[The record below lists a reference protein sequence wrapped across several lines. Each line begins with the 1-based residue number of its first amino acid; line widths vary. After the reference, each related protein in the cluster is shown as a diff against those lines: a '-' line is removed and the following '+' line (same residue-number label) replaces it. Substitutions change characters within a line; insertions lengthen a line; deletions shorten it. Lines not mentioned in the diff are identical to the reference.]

1 MFNILKKIIGNSNED
16 EVKNLYKIVEKI
28 NSLESFYE
36 KLSDD
41 ELKEQTNILKE
52 KYKSRNSLDLIL
64 EEAFGVVREA
74 SKRCL
79 GMRHFDVQLIGGI
92 CLHQGKIA
100 EMRTGEGKTLIAT
113 LAAYLNTL
121 SGNDVHVVTVN
132 DYLAERDAEWMGKL
146 YNFLGLSVGCIQN
159 SGSMILEKNQ
169 ESELF
174 ELIKVD
180 RNKAYDSNI
189 VYGTNNEFGF
199 DYLRDN
205 MAQNKSE
212 KVQKNLS
219 FAIVDEVDNILI
231 DEARTPL
238 IISGPAPDK
247 TQDYKK
253 FSKIASKLNKEEDYQ
268 IDSKRQSVALT
279 ENGINKVEKDLN
291 IENLYSENNQIFSH
305 LLENSIKANNFYIKD
320 EQYVVRDSEVII
332 VDEFTGRLMEG
343 RRYSD
348 GLHQAIEAKESV
360 SINRES
366 VTYATIT
373 LQNYFRIYKK
383 LSGMTGTAATEAE
396 EFKKIYNLE
405 VLEIPTN
412 KPSKRDDLVDQI
424 YMTENSKWNA
434 VSQKIKSLN
443 EKGTPVLVGTTTIE
457 KSEYLSKLL
466 KSKGL
471 KCNILN
477 AKQHES
483 EASIISEAGAPYS
496 ITVSTNM
503 AGRGT
508 DIILGGNPENY
519 SNNKDW
525 ELNHNKVISSGGLY
539 VIGTERHESRRID
552 NQLRG
557 RSGRQGD
564 PGTTQFF
571 ISTDDSLVKRFGG
584 DRIKSAMAMF
594 KWDETEAVENKMI
607 SRSIESAQTKVEAYH
622 FEIRK
627 TLVDYDDVM
636 NTQRDVIYKIRNKGL
651 FSLDLKEDIFNYLEE
666 EINNFFDQS
675 DGIYEKDEGNI
686 NKISFLRNFFPEE
699 YLKSLLNLETFDKEL
714 LINDAKKIYDDR
726 TNNLTEEISNKLD
739 SQIFVHAVDSKWV
752 EHLTVMDNMRQSIG
766 LEAVGQRNPLI
777 QYKKMGFE
785 MFAILIQG
793 VKSQIV
799 SDAIRISS
807 IQSRNNE
814 KKLTEE
820 KKNFNF
826 EQTKLSMSSASSNSN
841 NNQNLNLSRKERRR
855 IERLNKKNKKN
866 QT

>member
-16 EVKNLYKIVEKI
+16 EVKALYKTVEKI

-36 KLSDD
+36 NLSDD
-41 ELKEQTNILKE
+41 DLKEQTSILRN
-52 KYKSRNSLDLIL
+52 KYLSKNSLDLIL
-64 EEAFGVVREA
+64 EEAFAVVREA
-74 SKRCL
+74 SRRCL

-132 DYLAERDAEWMGKL
+132 DYLAKRDAEWMGKL
-146 YNFLGLSVGCIQN
+146 YKFLGLSVGCIQN

-169 ESELF
+169 KSESL
-174 ELIKVD
+174 ELIKVERD
-180 RNKAYDSNI
+180 KAYNSNI

-212 KVQKNLS
+212 KVQKNLT

-253 FSKIASKLNKEEDYQ
+253 FSKIASKLNLEQDYQ

-320 EQYVVRDSEVII
+320 EQYVVRDSEIII

-373 LQNYFRIYKK
+373 LQNYFRLYKK

-412 KPSKRDDLVDQI
+412 KPSMRDDLVDQI
-424 YMTENSKWNA
+424 YMTEESKWNA
-434 VSQKIKSLN
+434 VSEKIKSLN

-471 KCNILN
+471 KCNVLN

-483 EASIISEAGAPYS
+483 EASIISEAGAPFS

-519 SNNKDW
+519 SNETDW
-525 ELNHNKVISSGGLY
+525 EKNHDLVISSGGLH

-584 DRIKSAMAMF
+584 DRIKSAMTMF
-594 KWDETEAVENKMI
+594 KWDESEAVENKMI

-651 FSLDLKEDIFNYLEE
+651 FSLDLEEDIFNYLEE

-675 DGIYEKDEGNI
+675 EGIYEKDEGNI

-699 YLKSLLNLETFDKEL
+699 YLSSLSNLEEFDKDL
-714 LINDAKKIYDDR
+714 LIKDAKKIYDER
-726 TNNLTEEISNKLD
+726 TNNLTKEISNRLD

-807 IQSRNNE
+807 IQNRNNE
-814 KKLTEE
+814 KKYTEE

-826 EQTKLSMSSASSNSN
+826 EQTRQNMSSASINSN
-841 NNQNLNLSRKERRR
+841 NNQNSNLSRKERRR
-855 IERLNKKNKKN
+855 IERLNKKNDKKRI
-866 QT
+866 

>member
-16 EVKNLYKIVEKI
+16 EVKALYKTVEKI

-36 KLSDD
+36 NLSDD
-41 ELKEQTNILKE
+41 ELKEQTSILRN
-52 KYKSRNSLDLIL
+52 KYLSKNSLDLIL
-64 EEAFGVVREA
+64 EEAFAVVREA
-74 SKRCL
+74 SRRCL

-132 DYLAERDAEWMGKL
+132 DYLAKRDAEWMGKL
-146 YNFLGLSVGCIQN
+146 YKFLGLSVGCIQN

-169 ESELF
+169 ESESL
-174 ELIKVD
+174 ELIKVERD
-180 RNKAYDSNI
+180 KAYNSNI

>member
-16 EVKNLYKIVEKI
+16 EVKALYKTVEKI

-36 KLSDD
+36 NLSDD
-41 ELKEQTNILKE
+41 DLKEQTSILRN
-52 KYKSRNSLDLIL
+52 KYLSKNSLDLIL
-64 EEAFGVVREA
+64 EEAFAVVREA
-74 SKRCL
+74 SRRCL

-132 DYLAERDAEWMGKL
+132 DYLAKRDAEWMGKL
-146 YNFLGLSVGCIQN
+146 YKFLGLSVGCIQN

-169 ESELF
+169 KSESL
-174 ELIKVD
+174 ELIKVERD
-180 RNKAYDSNI
+180 KAYNSNI

-212 KVQKNLS
+212 KVQKNLT

-253 FSKIASKLNKEEDYQ
+253 FSKIASKLNLEQDYQ

-320 EQYVVRDSEVII
+320 EQYVVRDSEIII

-373 LQNYFRIYKK
+373 LQNYFRLYKK

-412 KPSKRDDLVDQI
+412 KPSMRDDLVDQI
-424 YMTENSKWNA
+424 YMTEESKWNA

-471 KCNILN
+471 KCNVLN

-483 EASIISEAGAPYS
+483 EASIISEAGAPFS

-519 SNNKDW
+519 SNETDW
-525 ELNHNKVISSGGLY
+525 EKNHDLVISSGGLH

-584 DRIKSAMAMF
+584 DRIKSAMTMF
-594 KWDETEAVENKMI
+594 KWDESEAVENKMI

-651 FSLDLKEDIFNYLEE
+651 FSLDLEEDIFNYLEE

-675 DGIYEKDEGNI
+675 EGIYEKDEGNI

-699 YLKSLLNLETFDKEL
+699 YLSSLSNLEEFDKDL
-714 LINDAKKIYDDR
+714 LIKDAKKIYDER
-726 TNNLTEEISNKLD
+726 TNNLTKEISNRLD

-807 IQSRNNE
+807 IQNRNNE
-814 KKLTEE
+814 KKYTEE

-826 EQTKLSMSSASSNSN
+826 EQTRQNMSSASINSN
-841 NNQNLNLSRKERRR
+841 NNQNSNLSRKERRR
-855 IERLNKKNKKN
+855 IERLNKKNDKKRI
-866 QT
+866 

>member
-16 EVKNLYKIVEKI
+16 EVKALYKTVEKI

-36 KLSDD
+36 NLSDD
-41 ELKEQTNILKE
+41 ELKEQTSILRN
-52 KYKSRNSLDLIL
+52 KYLSKNSLDLIL
-64 EEAFGVVREA
+64 EEAFAVVREA
-74 SKRCL
+74 SRRCL

-132 DYLAERDAEWMGKL
+132 DYLAKRDAEWMGKL
-146 YNFLGLSVGCIQN
+146 YKFLGLSVGCIQN

-169 ESELF
+169 ESESL
-174 ELIKVD
+174 ELIKVERD
-180 RNKAYDSNI
+180 KAYNSNI

-212 KVQKNLS
+212 KVQKNLT

-253 FSKIASKLNKEEDYQ
+253 FSKIATKLNLEEDYQ

-320 EQYVVRDSEVII
+320 EQYVVRDSEIII

-373 LQNYFRIYKK
+373 LQNYFRLYKK

-412 KPSKRDDLVDQI
+412 KPSMRDDLVDQI
-424 YMTENSKWNA
+424 YMTEESKWNA

-471 KCNILN
+471 KCNVLN

-519 SNNKDW
+519 SNETDW
-525 ELNHNKVISSGGLY
+525 KKNHNLVISSGGLH

-584 DRIKSAMAMF
+584 DRIKSAMTMF
-594 KWDETEAVENKMI
+594 KWDESEAVENKMI

-636 NTQRDVIYKIRNKGL
+636 NTQRDVIYQIRNKGL
-651 FSLDLKEDIFNYLEE
+651 FSLDLEEDIFNYLEE

-675 DGIYEKDEGNI
+675 EGIYEKDEGNI

-699 YLKSLLNLETFDKEL
+699 YLSSLSNLEEFDKEL
-714 LINDAKKIYDDR
+714 LIKDAKKIYDER
-726 TNNLTEEISNKLD
+726 TNNLTKEISNRLD

-785 MFAILIQG
+785 MFAILIQD

-799 SDAIRISS
+799 SDAIRVSS
-807 IQSRNNE
+807 MQNRNND
-814 KKLTEE
+814 KKYTEE

-826 EQTKLSMSSASSNSN
+826 EQTRQNMSSASINSN
-841 NNQNLNLSRKERRR
+841 NNQSSNLSRKERRR
-855 IERLNKKNKKN
+855 IERLNKKNDKKRI
-866 QT
+866 

>member
-16 EVKNLYKIVEKI
+16 EVKALYKTVEKI

-36 KLSDD
+36 NLSDD
-41 ELKEQTNILKE
+41 ELKEQTSILRN
-52 KYKSRNSLDLIL
+52 KYLSKNSLDLIL
-64 EEAFGVVREA
+64 EEAFAVVREA
-74 SKRCL
+74 SRRCL

-132 DYLAERDAEWMGKL
+132 DYLAKRDAEWMGKL
-146 YNFLGLSVGCIQN
+146 YKFLGLSVGCIQN

-169 ESELF
+169 ESESL
-174 ELIKVD
+174 ELIKVERD
-180 RNKAYDSNI
+180 KAYNSNI

-212 KVQKNLS
+212 KVQKNLT

-253 FSKIASKLNKEEDYQ
+253 FSKIATKLNLEEDYQ

-320 EQYVVRDSEVII
+320 EQYVVRDSEIII

-373 LQNYFRIYKK
+373 LQNYFRLYKK

-412 KPSKRDDLVDQI
+412 KPSMRDDLVDQI
-424 YMTENSKWNA
+424 YMTEESKWNA

-471 KCNILN
+471 KCNVLN

-519 SNNKDW
+519 SNETDW
-525 ELNHNKVISSGGLY
+525 KKNHNLVISSGGLH

-584 DRIKSAMAMF
+584 DRIKSAMTMF
-594 KWDETEAVENKMI
+594 KWDESEAVENKMI

-636 NTQRDVIYKIRNKGL
+636 NTQRDVIYQIRNKGL
-651 FSLDLKEDIFNYLEE
+651 FSLDLEEDIFNYLEE

-675 DGIYEKDEGNI
+675 EGIYEKDEGNI

-699 YLKSLLNLETFDKEL
+699 YLSSLSNLEEFDKEL
-714 LINDAKKIYDDR
+714 LIKDAKKIYDER
-726 TNNLTEEISNKLD
+726 TNNLTKEISNRLD

-785 MFAILIQG
+785 MFAILIQD

-807 IQSRNNE
+807 IQNRNNE
-814 KKLTEE
+814 KKYTEE

-826 EQTKLSMSSASSNSN
+826 EQTRQNMSSASINSN
-841 NNQNLNLSRKERRR
+841 NNQSSNLSRKERRR
-855 IERLNKKNKKN
+855 IERLNKKNDKKRI
-866 QT
+866 